1 MQEKV
6 FTYTSMLRFHNVNES
21 LTCTSEH
28 PLADVEITFAG
39 LMDFPCSGIDRGVDK
54 AAG

>member
-6 FTYTSMLRFHNVNES
+6 FTSTYAVCFES

-28 PLADVEITFAG
+28 PQADVGITFAG